1 MTGQDGFER
10 VAQKR
15 RTRDALLQ
23 ATREILATGRQP
35 TVPEAADLANISR
48 ATAYR
53 YFSNAEGMAQEALLD
68 AIAAELES
76 MDLAPPDGSPAE
88 RVEHVVSRVVG
99 MVMRNEALFRSYL
112 ALVASGESPA
122 PRGAR
127 RLAWLSEALA
137 PVKATMAPTEFT
149 RLLHAL
155 ALVTGIETIVVLRD
169 VCGLD
174 DADVD
179 GTARW
184 IARTLLRGA
193 TEA

>member
-15 RTRDALLQ
+15 RTRAALLQ

-35 TVPEAADLANISR
+35 SVPDAADHAGISR

-53 YFSNAEGMAQEALLD
+53 YFSKPEGMAQEALLD
-68 AIAAELES
+68 AIAAELENV
-76 MDLAPPDGSPAE
+76 DLAPPQGGAAA
-88 RVEHVVSRVVG
+88 RVEHVVSRILA

-112 ALVASGESPA
+112 GLVVSGESPA
-122 PRGAR
+122 RRGAR
-127 RLAWLSEALA
+127 RLSWLSEALA
-137 PVKATMAPTEFT
+137 PVKATMAPAEFT

-174 DADVD
+174 EGDID

-184 IARTLLRGA
+184 IARTLVGGA
-193 TEA
+193 TGG